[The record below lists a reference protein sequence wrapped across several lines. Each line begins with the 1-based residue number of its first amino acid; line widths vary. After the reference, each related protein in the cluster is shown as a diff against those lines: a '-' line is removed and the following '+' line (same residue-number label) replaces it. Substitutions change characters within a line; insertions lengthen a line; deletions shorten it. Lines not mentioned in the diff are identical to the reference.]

1 MDCLPPAKTGRSAPP
16 GGEKC
21 QRPYRS
27 HFLAL
32 SKDNHAQSGVPSQ
45 IMGRPGGTG
54 GQPVLCRIVALG
66 GQAHLRRWCC
76 SLVLL
81 KKKSQRTRRPAP
93 RTMPGAAAVYL
104 RKEEYLLS

>member
-1 MDCLPPAKTGRSAPP
+1 MLPSCLTPCKYKYR
-16 GGEKC
+16 E
-21 QRPYRS
+21 RRS

-45 IMGRPGGTG
+45 IRGQLGRQAASLSYAGSWPWGGPA
-54 GQPVLCRIVALG
+54 Q
-66 GQAHLRRWCC
+66 LRCWCC
-76 SLVLL
+76 SLVLP

-104 RKEEYLLS
+104 RKEEYPLS